1 MKIITTF
8 DSVDSL
14 MIGLDGRVQVEF
26 EEPVFEDKAWKVVY
40 RLTGSDTTREGH
52 TYGVTPLQALFIAV
66 KLIRALYEPD
76 LAAE

>member
-1 MKIITTF
+1 
-8 DSVDSL
+8 

-40 RLTGSDTTREGH
+40 RLTGSDTTHEGH